1 MSETVRFGVSLDSDL
16 LDDFDGLIRRLG
28 YASRSEAVRDLI
40 RARLL
45 KEGLEAPDVEAFGT
59 VMLVYDHHVTGLTGR
74 LTRMQH
80 DAPVEVVATMH
91 VHMDHHNCLEVLV
104 MRGAGAQVRA
114 LGQKLLSLKGVH
126 YGSVELGAIGH
137 QEEHHHETD

>member
-1 MSETVRFGVSLDSDL
+1 MNF
-16 LDDFDGLIRRLG
+16 DFDGIIRRLG

-45 KEGLEAPDVEAFGT
+45 KEGVEQSDAEAFGT
-59 VMLVYDHHVTGLTGR
+59 VMFVYDHHVPGLAGR

-80 DAPVEVVATMH
+80 DAHVEVVATLH

-104 MRGAGAQVRA
+104 VRGAATQVRA
-114 LGQKLLSLKGVH
+114 LGQKLLSLKGVR
-126 YGSVELGAIGH
+126 YGSVELGAVET
-137 QEEHHHETD
+137 QEEHHHHDID